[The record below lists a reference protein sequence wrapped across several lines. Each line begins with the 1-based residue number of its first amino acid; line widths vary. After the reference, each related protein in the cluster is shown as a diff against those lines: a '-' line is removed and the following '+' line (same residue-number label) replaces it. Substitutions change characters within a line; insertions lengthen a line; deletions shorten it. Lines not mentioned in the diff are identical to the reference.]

1 MNKIELILDNSVFT
15 VDQFTSAQIATLN
28 EMVTDNI
35 SIDQV
40 CIIAHP
46 SVNELS
52 YSILYEYLTKGNS
65 ITSKEYQKYLNIDVD
80 RINDMIINVY
90 LGKLHGLTEDQINL
104 YAQKSVFNIKIAR
117 LLVEKSK
124 DASPEQLKQLVSGKF
139 GTKSIAGK
147 QAIQDYI
154 NNEISLEQLLA
165 LTYCENL
172 DQSDYEY
179 IKSADS
185 RTLSIV
191 KDYYKTSTK
200 TVSLSKSGRIKQSL
214 NIDNNSTCV
223 STAFGPDDTYL
234 HFDSLETYNK
244 FVGICDTVYNTNN
257 KYWTDYAEKL
267 YNCYKNDFTSNNN
280 FIKLYEY
287 MNRIYYL
294 DSKNIIDNSSFSCIL
309 MYYFDDRCINNY
321 GYVKRLYSQEFSS
334 FDEYLEVFM
343 NTDGFRNYIK
353 AKWIDKVSEE
363 DLNFIKQGKS
373 YLDMLFDLYKTKKDK
388 ETEIPYLE
396 EHLKFAAYDQ
406 IHEVICMKENKC
418 SNDEIHFYIENYLS
432 KTNCLPSMYFD
443 KDKDY
448 SKYWNISEFLKINDS
463 DMNLDY
469 LYIIKSN
476 CSDEDEQ
483 FIIDNKL
490 RLYSGYYSIQKDL
503 INMFKDYGASNIQ
516 YAYETYISHSEE
528 VTKKIIENYNYAKSI
543 FKDKVKC
550 IGYYISEDRYKI
562 SEHLVKYI
570 DNFDDDTLRYI
581 LGKGCLQRIEFCLKM
596 SVITT
601 DYNIL
606 INMYDDAEIKP
617 YIDTFNE
624 KDEKVTKDV
633 VIQLSKDAKFSIPED
648 LFKDQAELAIGK
660 SVDYFGSSKNFK
672 PIQYDDET
680 IYIDIIGN
688 KELKGSHIITFNKE
702 DDNYEYIFEI
712 AHKDD
717 TLNYSAKI
725 STKKDVKDCISKSI
739 ALIENIDEYSEYVT
753 ELQDL
758 LKSI

>member
-28 EMVTDNI
+28 EMIADGVGV
-35 SIDQV
+35 DQV

-52 YSILYEYLTKGNS
+52 YSILYEYLTNGNS
-65 ITSKEYQKYLNIDVD
+65 ITSKEYQKYLNVDVD

-90 LGKLHGLTEDQINL
+90 LGKLHGLTDDQINL

-117 LLVEKSK
+117 LLIEKSK
-124 DASPEQLKQLVSGKF
+124 DASPEQLNQLVNGKF

-154 NNEISLEQLLA
+154 NNEISLEQLLT
-165 LTYCENL
+165 LTYCDSL
-172 DQSDYEY
+172 DQNDYEY

-185 RTLSIV
+185 RTLAIV
-191 KDYYKTSTK
+191 KDYYKNSSK
-200 TVSLSKSGRIKQSL
+200 VLPLSESGRIKQSL
-214 NIDNNSTCV
+214 NIDNNTTCV
-223 STAFGPDDTYL
+223 PITFGLDESII
-234 HFDSLETYNK
+234 HFDSLETYNRFAAIRK
-244 FVGICDTVYNTNN
+244 TIYNANN
-257 KYWTDYAEKL
+257 KSWDNYIPKL
-267 YNCYKNDFTSNNN
+267 YNYYKYNFTSNNN

-287 MNRIYYL
+287 MNNNLWYVDDIGL
-294 DSKNIIDNSSFSCIL
+294 FSKSSFYNIL
-309 MYYFDDRCINNY
+309 YCYFDNGFIKKNRPVVRY
-321 GYVKRLYSQEFSS
+321 YEEFPT
-334 FDEYLEVFM
+334 FDEYLEVFI
-343 NTDGFRNYIK
+343 NTNGFEDYIQ
-353 AKWIDKVSEE
+353 AKWHDRASKEE
-363 DLNFIKQGKS
+363 LNLIKQGKS
-373 YLDMLFDLYKTKKDK
+373 YLDILFDLYKTKKDK
-388 ETEIPYLE
+388 ETEIPYLK
-396 EHLKFAAYDQ
+396 EHLKDAKYNQ
-406 IHEVICMKENKC
+406 IHEVICMKENQC

-432 KTNCLPSMYFD
+432 KTECLPSMYFN

-463 DMNLDY
+463 DLNLDY

-476 CSDEDEQ
+476 CSDEDVQ

-490 RLYSGYYSIQKDL
+490 KLYSNYSIQKDL

-516 YAYETYISHSEE
+516 YANNKYISLSEE
-528 VTKKIIENYNYAKSI
+528 ETKQIIENYNYAKSI

-550 IGYYISEDRYKI
+550 IGYYISYDPHKI
-562 SEHLVKYI
+562 PEHLVKYI
-570 DNFDDDTLRYI
+570 DNFDDDTLRCVLNNYSYQ
-581 LGKGCLQRIEFCLKM
+581 GYIEFCLKM

-601 DYNIL
+601 DYKML
-606 INMYDDAEIKP
+606 LNMFNRAEHSSYISEFIK
-617 YIDTFNE
+617 

-633 VIQLSKDAKFSIPED
+633 VIRLGEDAGFSIPED
-648 LFKDQAELAIGK
+648 LFKDQAELAIEK

-712 AHKDD
+712 IHADD
-717 TLNYSAKI
+717 TLTYTSKI
-725 STKKDVKDCISKSI
+725 TTKKDVADAINKSI
-739 ALIENIDEYSEYVT
+739 DLIDGIEEYKEYADELREM
-753 ELQDL
+753 